1 MAECRKYVPRVDQ
14 LVKVAP
20 AIVEMGCFARVETN
34 GGGFEQVNLLFG
46 ENPNKAVRAWTKPF
60 HEAGIQTHM
69 LDRALNGLRMSPVPA
84 DVRKLFYKVKKVQG
98 TDITRTF
105 CGLND
110 VRNIAPSITYAK
122 EAGMISQCSL
132 CITHSPIHTVEY
144 YTNMALELIK
154 LGADEICVKDMAGI
168 GRPVS
173 LGKIVANIKAAHPEF
188 LFNIIVMQVLVSI
201 WQVSSKFARLVAII
215 LTWAWNRC
223 HGVRDTLTC

>member
-1 MAECRKYVPRVDQ
+1 MKREVKFSLVFRDMWQSAGKYVPRVDQ

-20 AIVEMGCFARVETN
+20 AIIEMGCFARVETN

-46 ENPNKAVRAWTKPF
+46 ENPNKAVREWTKPF

-84 DVRKLFYKVKKVQG
+84 DVRKLFYKVKKAQG

-144 YTNMALELIK
+144 YTNMALELINQRH
-154 LGADEICVKDMAGI
+154 
-168 GRPVS
+168 GRYRPS
-173 LGKIVANIKAAHPEF
+173 CIV
-188 LFNIIVMQVLVSI
+188 
-201 WQVSSKFARLVAII
+201 R
-215 LTWAWNRC
+215 
-223 HGVRDTLTC
+223 